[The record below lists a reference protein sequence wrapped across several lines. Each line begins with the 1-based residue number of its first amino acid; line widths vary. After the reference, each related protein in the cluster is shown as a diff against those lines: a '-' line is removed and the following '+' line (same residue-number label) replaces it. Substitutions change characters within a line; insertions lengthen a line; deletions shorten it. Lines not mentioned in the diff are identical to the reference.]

1 MTFQEQQLSVSHS
14 IFTSGASL
22 EGIVDLPSLPK
33 RRQLVR
39 HPFIER
45 LRLSVPFD
53 HIAVTG
59 LDLEDYRFGSGHSID
74 TDLPPAFFEAYCNE
88 GMMDSDPF
96 VAASRLARS
105 VVTEDDVYA
114 VTPPSQRL
122 RYLQRTFSVHNRT
135 LFPLVRGDLVYGA
148 VTFCRSNA
156 FDADEIA
163 FLAGVAAAIH
173 KMLTAPIMKKFFA
186 ESLRLS
192 DGEVLCMRL
201 ASLGM
206 TSEEISRRSDYA
218 VDTVNTYIKTAIKKL
233 GASNRVHAIAEALRR
248 GLIE

>member
-1 MTFQEQQLSVSHS
+1 MSVSHS
-14 IFTSGASL
+14 IFTSGGSL
-22 EGIVDLPSLPK
+22 DGIVDLPSLPR

-45 LRLSVPFD
+45 LRVAVAFD

-74 TDLPPAFFEAYCNE
+74 TDVPPAFFEAYCNE
-88 GMMDSDPF
+88 GMLDTDPF
-96 VAASRLARS
+96 VAASRVARN
-105 VVTEDDVYA
+105 VVIEKDVYA

-122 RYLQRTFSVHNRT
+122 QYLQRAFGVHHRT
-135 LFPLVRGDLVYGA
+135 LFPLLRGDLVYGA
-148 VTFCRSNA
+148 VTFCRSTE
-156 FDADEIA
+156 FDGEEIA
-163 FLAGVAAAIH
+163 FLAGVAEAIH
-173 KMLTAPIMKKFFA
+173 TMLTGPIMKRFFA
-186 ESLRLS
+186 ESLKLS
-192 DGEVLCMRL
+192 DGEVICMRL

-218 VDTVNTYIKTAIKKL
+218 VDTVNTYMKTAIRKL
-233 GASNRVHAIAEALRR
+233 GASNRLHAVAEALRR